1 MLFFQILY
9 YTIYAYTIYGKNMKV
24 SNKSNKFK
32 ITAAK
37 WNEKN

>member
-1 MLFFQILY
+1 MLLFQIL
-9 YTIYAYTIYGKNMKV
+9 AYTIYGKNMKV

-32 ITAAK
+32 ITAAT